1 MKSASKVS
9 NTNNIHP
16 AHVPHLLVSDPE
28 GSMFEI
34 PELLMAGME
43 GLEPVLPDR
52 EDIVEL
58 PYGSDLFLLP
68 DRVPVGYDPEE
79 EEFVLLPEYDGT
91 PVFPVATFMAPA
103 HMQIL
108 LPGYEERE
116 HAVPLPLYSY
126 TAAGWSDGKTF
137 AAGIRIDSDIR
148 QDLAYVD
155 FGEIEARA
163 PEVISRY
170 EGNRLVRHLVENCA
184 LCYGCPA
191 ARNFVLGRW
200 ECPVPTSRQCNAACV
215 GCISAQPAGTGVRP
229 AQDRIAFVPTAD
241 EIVQF
246 TVPHLEE
253 ADDPVVSFGQGCE
266 GEPLLYCGLLEEAI
280 RGIRRRTPKGVINLN
295 TNGSLPDAVE
305 RLCTAGLDSIRI
317 SLNSAQKEL
326 YNRYYRQRSYAFEDV
341 LESVRTAGERNVWV
355 SLNYFIFPGL
365 TDSPEETASLFR
377 LLEEGNIDMIQTRNI
392 NIDPYMYLRILGSE
406 RVPGSGAGAEG
417 GPAGGMR
424 AWLGEVRRRFPHIR
438 LGYFNP
444 GCEVIA
450 SARG

>member
-1 MKSASKVS
+1 M
-9 NTNNIHP
+9 
-16 AHVPHLLVSDPE
+16 
-28 GSMFEI
+28 
-34 PELLMAGME
+34 
-43 GLEPVLPDR
+43 
-52 EDIVEL
+52 
-58 PYGSDLFLLP
+58 
-68 DRVPVGYDPEE
+68 
-79 EEFVLLPEYDGT
+79 
-91 PVFPVATFMAPA
+91 
-103 HMQIL
+103 
-108 LPGYEERE
+108 
-116 HAVPLPLYSY
+116 
-126 TAAGWSDGKTF
+126 
-137 AAGIRIDSDIR
+137 RIDSDIR

-163 PEVISRY
+163 PKIISRY

-241 EIVQF
+241 EIIQF

-253 ADDPVVSFGQGCE
+253 AEDPVISFGQGCE
-266 GEPLLYCGLLEEAI
+266 GEPLLYSGLLEEAI
-280 RGIRRRTPKGVINLN
+280 RGIRKETSRGVINLN

-317 SLNSAQKEL
+317 SLNSAQKDL

-341 LESVRTAGERNVWV
+341 LESIRTAGERNVWV

-365 TDSPEETASLFR
+365 TDRQEETASLFR

-392 NIDPYMYLRILGSE
+392 NIDPYMYFRILGFE
-406 RVPGSGAGAEG
+406 RAPDSG
-417 GPAGGMR
+417 AGGMR
-424 AWLGEVRRRFPHIR
+424 SWLGEVRRRFPHIR

-444 GCEVIA
+444 GREVIA
-450 SARG
+450 SSRG